1 VIKTILVP
9 ATGNETDIAALDAA
23 LQVAQVFA
31 THIDALH
38 IRGDSVELAVATM
51 TDGSGGPMT
60 GGLVEQLEQDARD
73 REARAHRI
81 FTDFCGRKCL
91 SITTAPPEANAHSS
105 AQWRAETSGEPG
117 WVTRYG
123 ITADLSR
130 GTAPSAQWHVET
142 GEEPHWMT
150 RYGLAADLIVA
161 SRGTVDDVATARST
175 LEEVLIE
182 TGRPLLIPSA
192 AAPSAAMTSR
202 IAIAW
207 KATPQTARAVA
218 AAMPLLVRAEEIVV
232 MTVQEEEDRSDDA
245 DRLVR
250 NLEWHGVKAVAQR
263 LKPDAGSAA
272 DTLLAAA
279 EKFGLLVM
287 GGYGHGQLRE
297 WIFGGF
303 TQQVLVS
310 APLPVL
316 IVH

>member
-23 LQVAQVFA
+23 LRVARVFA
-31 THIDALH
+31 AHIDALH
-38 IRGDSVELAVATM
+38 IRIDSVEIAVATM
-51 TDGSGGPMT
+51 TDGGGAAMT
-60 GGLVEQLEQDARD
+60 GGLVEQLEQDTQD
-73 REARAHRI
+73 REAKALGI
-81 FTDFCGRKCL
+81 FTDFCGRERL
-91 SITTAPPEANAHSS
+91 SITAAPGDAK
-105 AQWRAETSGEPG
+105 AQ
-117 WVTRYG
+117 
-123 ITADLSR
+123 
-130 GTAPSAQWHVET
+130 PSAQWHVET
-142 GEEPHWMT
+142 REEPRWMT
-150 RYGLAADLIVA
+150 RYGIAADLIVA
-161 SRGTVDDVATARST
+161 SRGPADDPTAARSV

-182 TGRPLLIPSA
+182 TGRPLLIPSGGS
-192 AAPSAAMTSR
+192 SATMTDR

-207 KATPQTARAVA
+207 KPTPQTARAVA
-218 AAMPLLVRAEEIVV
+218 AAMPFLVGAKEIVV

-250 NLEWHGVKAVAQR
+250 NLEWHGLKAVAHR
-263 LKPDAGSAA
+263 LKPDTGSAA

-279 EKFGLLVM
+279 AEKKCGLLVM

-310 APLPVL
+310 APVPVL